1 MKQYEGRHFLF
12 KYESQD
18 SEFAQSVINT
28 AETMYDRVSRDFDI
42 EPDTE
47 LFTLNICPDTES
59 FIIDAEK
66 TTESYQ
72 SWMVG
77 NANYEKR
84 KLCILSPS
92 ASDRSIDEMLA
103 VVRHEVV
110 HIAFGKVSICS
121 QRLTLFC
128 VISYNF

>member
-42 EPDTE
+42 EPDTQ
-47 LFTLNICPDTES
+47 LFTLIICPDTES

-66 TTESYQ
+66 IGACAEITEEQRHDYGLRQ
-72 SWMVG
+72 IRRPLRLRPG
-77 NANYEKR
+77 AYPGDEKGGR
-84 KLCILSPS
+84 
-92 ASDRSIDEMLA
+92 
-103 VVRHEVV
+103 
-110 HIAFGKVSICS
+110 GG
-121 QRLTLFC
+121 QRPLPF
-128 VISYNF
+128 